1 MEKFSELIRIRR
13 SMRKFTEE
21 ELTQDEVVALLRAA
35 LISPSSKG
43 VRPWEFVV
51 VDNKDLLQQLA
62 HCKEHGAELIEG
74 APLAVVILADPMQS
88 DVWVEDASVATTMM
102 LLQAEDLGLGAC
114 WVQIRNRTMA
124 DGKPAEE
131 MVRAIL
137 HVPEHLRVLSIV
149 LWAIREWNANRLMKT
164 GCSGKKC
171 ISIPLTRRKNENCL
185 DWCRKFGHAVG
196 TGSARCRP

>member
-1 MEKFSELIRIRR
+1 MEKFSELISIRR

-21 ELTQDEVVALLRAA
+21 ELNQDEVVALLRAA

-51 VDNKDLLQQLA
+51 VDNKELLQQLA
-62 HCKEHGAELIEG
+62 HCKEHG
-74 APLAVVILADPMQS
+74 
-88 DVWVEDASVATTMM
+88 
-102 LLQAEDLGLGAC
+102 DLGLGAC

-137 HVPEHLRVLSIV
+137 HIPAHLRVLSIV
-149 LWAIREWNANRLMKT
+149 
-164 GCSGKKC
+164 
-171 ISIPLTRRKNENCL
+171 
-185 DWCRKFGHAVG
+185 AVG
-196 TGSARCRP
+196 HKGMERKPFNEDRLQWEKVHINTFDAPEE

>member
-21 ELTQDEVVALLRAA
+21 ELNQDEVVALLRAA

-51 VDNKDLLQQLA
+51 VDNKELLQQLA
-62 HCKEHGAELIEG
+62 HCKEHGAELVEG
-74 APLAVVILADPMQS
+74 APLAVVVLADPTQS
-88 DVWVEDASVATTMM
+88 DV
-102 LLQAEDLGLGAC
+102 LQAEDLGLGAC

-137 HVPEHLRVLSIV
+137 HIPEHLRVLSIV
-149 LWAIREWNANRLMKT
+149 
-164 GCSGKKC
+164 
-171 ISIPLTRRKNENCL
+171 
-185 DWCRKFGHAVG
+185 AVG
-196 TGSARCRP
+196 HKGMERKPFNEDRLQWEKVHINTFDAPEE

>member
-1 MEKFSELIRIRR
+1 MSTVSVMDMM
-13 SMRKFTEE
+13 SMPVVPEITMMVMLKT
-21 ELTQDEVVALLRAA
+21 DEVVALLRAA

-51 VDNKDLLQQLA
+51 VDNKELLQQLA
-62 HCKEHGAELIEG
+62 HCKEHGAELVEG
-74 APLAVVILADPMQS
+74 APLAVVVL

-137 HVPEHLRVLSIV
+137 HIPEHLRVLSIV
-149 LWAIREWNANRLMKT
+149 
-164 GCSGKKC
+164 
-171 ISIPLTRRKNENCL
+171 
-185 DWCRKFGHAVG
+185 AVG
-196 TGSARCRP
+196 HKGMERKPFNEDRLQWEKVHINTFDAPEE

>member
-21 ELTQDEVVALLRAA
+21 ELNQDEVVALLRAA

-51 VDNKDLLQQLA
+51 VDNKELLQQLA
-62 HCKEHGAELIEG
+62 HCKEHGAELVEG
-74 APLAVVILADPMQS
+74 APLAVVVLADPTQS

-137 HVPEHLRVLSIV
+137 HIPEHLRVLSIV
-149 LWAIREWNANRLMKT
+149 
-164 GCSGKKC
+164 
-171 ISIPLTRRKNENCL
+171 
-185 DWCRKFGHAVG
+185 AVG
-196 TGSARCRP
+196 HKGMERKPFNEDRLQWEKVHINTFDYNIILTPYNTVYSRENIMENEG

>member
-1 MEKFSELIRIRR
+1 MTINIRIRKWKKFSELIRIRR

-21 ELTQDEVVALLRAA
+21 ELNQDEVVALLRAA

-51 VDNKDLLQQLA
+51 VDNKELLQQLA
-62 HCKEHGAELIEG
+62 HCKEHGAELVEG
-74 APLAVVILADPMQS
+74 APLAVVVLADPTQS

-137 HVPEHLRVLSIV
+137 HIPEHLRVLSIV
-149 LWAIREWNANRLMKT
+149 AVGHKEWNASRSMKT
-164 GCSGKKC
+164 GCSGRKC
-171 ISIPLTRRKNENCL
+171 ISIPLTHRKNENCL
-185 DWCRKFGHAVG
+185 D
-196 TGSARCRP
+196 RCR